1 MSENSKNN
9 WEELAR
15 AARAEQDPEKLLQ
28 IVQALNRSL
37 EELIKRRPMPVFS
50 KAIERA

>member
-37 EELIKRRPMPVFS
+37 EELIKAPAHAGFQ
-50 KAIERA
+50 